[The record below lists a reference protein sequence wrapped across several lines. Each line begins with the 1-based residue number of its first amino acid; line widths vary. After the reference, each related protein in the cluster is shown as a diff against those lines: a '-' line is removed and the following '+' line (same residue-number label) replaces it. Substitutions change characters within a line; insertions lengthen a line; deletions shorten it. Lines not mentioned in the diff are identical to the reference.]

1 MLAFL
6 ETDLTVDASGLN
18 IGGSSN
24 NSLAVPITI
33 DQRST
38 LAALTSFT
46 ATVPNNADATVPFTL
61 SVTKL
66 DTQYCTL
73 NIIFNQPIANV
84 HFNELRVITIHGSN
98 GDTFTINI
106 TINYASTFTSA
117 NWTNSDETLAIDDI
131 DLRGALTSKSI
142 NNMFRALLSTSL
154 TALNKAK
161 NNAIYYY
168 YKQRH
173 LNDIIDFAIAG
184 GSSFEPSST
193 VITYNSDGNV
203 NSLITTYANRKLRIT
218 YNYTSYTLNRLSGAD
233 QTTPLT
239 TESVSLLS
247 SFLIEVLDSANAVVY
262 TLGTVTI
269 NRSVNTYSIPYLKDY
284 NSTLPSDQIATN
296 PDNILSNYKYYK
308 TNTITGWTVVA

>member
-18 IGGSSN
+18 IGGGSN

-33 DQRST
+33 DKRST

-46 ATVPNNADATVPFTL
+46 ATVPNNVDTTAPFTL

-66 DTQYCTL
+66 DSQYCIL

-98 GDTFTINI
+98 GDTFTINV
-106 TINYASTFTSA
+106 TPNYANAFTSA

-154 TALNKAK
+154 TALNQAK

-168 YKQRH
+168 YKQKH

-184 GSSFEPSST
+184 GSSFEPSTST
-193 VITYNSDGNV
+193 ITYNSDGNA
-203 NSLITTYANRKLRIT
+203 STIITTYANRKLRIT
-218 YNYTSYTLNRLSGAD
+218 YTYSSYTLNRISGVD
-233 QTTPLT
+233 QITPLT
-239 TESVSLLS
+239 TESISLLS
-247 SFLIEVLDSANAVVY
+247 SFVIEVLDNTNAVVY
-262 TLGTVTI
+262 ILGTITI
-269 NRSVNTYSIPYLKDY
+269 NRAVNTYSIPYLKDY
-284 NSTLPSDQIATN
+284 NNTLPLDQIAID